1 MTYSWKSHG
10 VTSLDPIIQNES
22 QGKAINKMMGITLD
36 VNLKRHTVLRDSTQ
50 IVLNQRAR
58 TLSIFRNFNNSL
70 TDTQKIAQT
79 EQILKDIII
88 FLKTEEQNIFEKSFM
103 FVIQKQIRMCLCM
116 CQNVHIF

>member
-22 QGKAINKMMGITLD
+22 SGKAINKKMGITLD
-36 VNLKRHTVLRDSTQ
+36 VNIKRHTVLRDSTQ
-50 IVLNQRAR
+50 IVLNQRVR

-70 TDTQKIAQT
+70 TDTQKITQT

-88 FLKTEEQNIFEKSFM
+88 FLKTEEQNIFE
-103 FVIQKQIRMCLCM
+103 
-116 CQNVHIF
+116 

>member
-50 IVLNQRAR
+50 IVLN
-58 TLSIFRNFNNSL
+58 
-70 TDTQKIAQT
+70 
-79 EQILKDIII
+79 
-88 FLKTEEQNIFEKSFM
+88 
-103 FVIQKQIRMCLCM
+103 
-116 CQNVHIF
+116 